1 MSSRKCDRKEEKK
14 SMEEKKYETD
24 CKHEKKSCI
33 SGVKCE
39 VKNCAYH
46 DGKNEC
52 YAGCISVGPREA
64 DCSAGTACVTFKPKH
79 Y

>member
-1 MSSRKCDRKEEKK
+1 MRDGKEEKK
-14 SMEEKKYETD
+14 REEKKYETD

-33 SGVKCE
+33 SGVTCE

-46 DGKNEC
+46 SGKTEC

-64 DCSAGTACVTFKPKH
+64 DSSAGTSCATFKPKS